1 MIAKPNN
8 ILFARFFNSKD
19 ALGHVYAGFYQNLG
33 LDSSYSAL
41 TVLQNIASL
50 QMNQY
55 LYGNYSNRYVTDNWA
70 SYMTWDKESKSY
82 IIDPIFWTAFGA
94 ALCSE
99 LQTAE
104 NLFEL
109 TKIDWDV
116 IEDVITKVSE
126 YGTHAKTR
134 ERGNDTTTIDARQ
147 DKRTLEYAEQ
157 HSKQE
162 NDIKQLKEV
171 VTDDIATHKTTNIN
185 DYAKE
190 ETDVIT
196 ENDKAAFNPN
206 SSPAEPYSADTKSRT
221 HGETLKARQ
230 DTLTSEDD
238 PYQDTHTSITDPHK
252 DVIDITNDEHEDVI
266 TDDYGQHKT
275 TDTYGTITDRS
286 MEHTDTVTTTTDR
299 APDPAELLEI
309 KKQLAEINAYKI
321 VGDAIAAVML
331 RKDWGWC

>member
-1 MIAKPNN
+1 MVAKPNN
-8 ILFARFFNSKD
+8 ILFARFFNTKD

-41 TVLQNIASL
+41 TVLQEIASL

-94 ALCSE
+94 ALCAE
-99 LQTAE
+99 LDTAQ
-104 NLFEL
+104 NLYEL
-109 TKIDWDV
+109 TQIDWEV

-134 ERGNDTTTIDARQ
+134 ERGNDTTTIDAHE
-147 DKRTLEYAEQ
+147 DKRHLAYAQQ

-162 NDIKQLKEV
+162 NDIKLHKEV
-171 VTDDIATHKTTNIN
+171 ITDDIATHKTTNTN
-185 DYAKE
+185 DYAKQ
-190 ETDVIT
+190 ETDVTT
-196 ENDKAAFNPN
+196 ENDKAAFNPVP
-206 SSPAEPYSADTKSRT
+206 STVYSADTKSRT

-238 PYQDTHTSITDPHK
+238 PYQDTHTTITDPHK
-252 DVIDITNDEHEDVI
+252 DVIEV
-266 TDDYGQHKT
+266 TDDAHTDLVTDNYGLHKT

-286 MEHTDTVTTTTDR
+286 LEHTDTVTTTTDR

-309 KKQLAEINAYKI
+309 KKQLADINAYKV
-321 VGDAIAAVML
+321 VGDAISKVIL
-331 RKDWGWC
+331 RNDWGWC

>member
-8 ILFARFFNSKD
+8 ILFARFFNTKD
-19 ALGHVYAGFYQNLG
+19 ATGHVYAGFYQNLG
-33 LDSSYSAL
+33 LDSLYSAL
-41 TVLQNIASL
+41 TVLQEIGSL
-50 QMNQY
+50 KINQY
-55 LYGNYSNRYVTDNWA
+55 LYGNYSNCYVTDNWA
-70 SYMTWDKESKSY
+70 SYLSWDKESKSY

-94 ALCSE
+94 ALCAQLE
-99 LQTAE
+99 TAE
-104 NLFEL
+104 NLFAL
-109 TKIDWDV
+109 TKIDWKV

-134 ERGNDTTTIDARQ
+134 ERGNDTTTTGERMDTHHQDYAQRQ
-147 DKRTLEYAEQ
+147 V
-157 HSKQE
+157 KQE

-171 VTDDIATHKTTNIN
+171 VTDDIATHKTVDTNE
-185 DYAKE
+185 YAKE
-190 ETDVIT
+190 ETDVTT
-196 ENDKAAFNPN
+196 ENGKAAFNPN

-221 HGETLKARQ
+221 YGDTVKART
-230 DTLTSEDD
+230 DTLTTEDD

-252 DVIDITNDEHEDVI
+252 DEITTTDYAHHDVM
-266 TDDYGQHKT
+266 TDNIGAQTT

-309 KKQLAEINAYKI
+309 EKQLADINAYKV

-331 RKDWGWC
+331 RHDWGWC

>member
-8 ILFARFFNSKD
+8 ILFARFFNTKD

-41 TVLQNIASL
+41 TVLQDIASL

-70 SYMTWDKESKSY
+70 SYLTWDKESKSY

-94 ALCSE
+94 ALCDQ
-99 LQTAE
+99 LATAE
-104 NLFEL
+104 NLFAL

-116 IEDVITKVSE
+116 IEDVVTKVSE

-134 ERGNDTTTIDARQ
+134 ERGNDTTTIDAHQ
-147 DKRTLEYAEQ
+147 DKRHIAYAEQ

-162 NDIKQLKEV
+162 NDIKKHKEV
-171 VTDDIATHKTTNIN
+171 LTDTIAKQKSVDTNA
-185 DYAKE
+185 YAKE
-190 ETDVIT
+190 ETDVTT
-196 ENDKAAFNPN
+196 ENDKAAFNPVPDTN
-206 SSPAEPYSADTKSRT
+206 YSADTKSRT
-221 HGETLKARQ
+221 HGETLKART
-230 DTLTSEDD
+230 DTLTTINDEHT
-238 PYQDTHTSITDPHK
+238 DTHTTITDPYK
-252 DVIDITNDEHEDVI
+252 DEIDITNDAHTDLV

-286 MEHTDTVTTTTDR
+286 LEHTDTVTTTTDR

-309 KKQLAEINAYKI
+309 KKQLAAINAYKI